1 MAWKRSKVPTFSEAA
16 ESLLQRPGVSATLG
30 LCSQPAAAMVALVAW
45 QMARGRHIFFVFEN
59 GSLMT
64 TSNKHTI
71 YSIDMYTYTH
81 THIYIQYTYI
91 YIFILY
97 IYIYL
102 HTSLYICHDYRDFFL
117 SNHISRSPKKAPR
130 HQVTTI
136 TRRSAGL
143 QKLQQ
148 DCFLNLT
155 ALQVLLG
162 DRLALD
168 RFFLLIPCGPNGEL
182 WWIQHGNLRKMFF
195 AMCWT
200 PRNSVKVK
208 VAVQGIRVSG
218 NRP

>member
-45 QMARGRHIFFVFEN
+45 QMARGRHFFFVFEN

-81 THIYIQYTYI
+81 TYIQYTYIYI

-97 IYIYL
+97 IYIYI
-102 HTSLYICHDYRDFFL
+102 HLYTYVMITETFVL

-168 RFFLLIPCGPNGEL
+168 RFFFYWFHVGQMGSFGGSNMEIYERCF
-182 WWIQHGNLRKMFF
+182 LRCVGHQET
-195 AMCWT
+195 AW
-200 PRNSVKVK
+200 RSRL
-208 VAVQGIRVSG
+208 QSRG
-218 NRP
+218 